1 MAIRISLF
9 ILTACLL
16 SSGAFADDSFYISAR
31 YAHNRQSM
39 NLSGETWGYGG
50 GDAGIINPGSGR
62 VIVSP
67 GMSYTH
73 NALGGNETSSSNS
86 AALALGFDLIDK
98 FGLPLRFEVEG
109 MFPNTVNVN
118 YDEVYGEY
126 GSGNN
131 TEIPRTENFGA
142 RQLLRAKY
150 FSFMLNGYFDLYNST
165 PFVPYLGAGIGAAH
179 YSAKLSTEVSIEYRE
194 ETTAPGI
201 NVGSAA
207 RPEKFEKSPDGW
219 LLSLSLTA
227 GVAYKLTDSVIADL
241 AYRYAYTEDIR
252 FESSA
257 NGPYSARS
265 PLILE
270 TSGQKLSSDNHQLI
284 LSMRFIL

>member
-1 MAIRISLF
+1 
-9 ILTACLL
+9 
-16 SSGAFADDSFYISAR
+16 
-31 YAHNRQSM
+31 M
-39 NLSGETWGYGG
+39 NLSGETWSYGG
-50 GDAGIINPGSGR
+50 GDAGIINPESGR

-67 GMSYTH
+67 GRNYTH
-73 NALGGNETSSSNS
+73 DAPGGNATRSSDS

-98 FGLPLRFEVEG
+98 FGLPLRFEAEG
-109 MFPNTVNVN
+109 MFPNTVNIN
-118 YDEVYGEY
+118 YDEAYGEY
-126 GSGNN
+126 GSGSN
-131 TEIPRTENFGA
+131 TESPRTENFGA
-142 RQLLRAKY
+142 QQFLQVQY

-165 PFVPYLGAGIGAAH
+165 PFVPYAGAGIGAAH

-194 ETTAPGI
+194 ATTAPGI

-227 GVAYKLTDSVIADL
+227 GVAFKLTDSVIVDL
-241 AYRYAYTEDIR
+241 AYRYVYTENIR
-252 FESSA
+252 FEPSA
-257 NGPYSARS
+257 NGHYSART

-270 TSGQKLSSDNHQLI
+270 TSGQKLSSDNHQLV